1 MVVIIKE
8 EDLLKANEIVSAIGC
23 KPIIW
28 TRATIKDQSFLITE
42 SGPINALVQIRY
54 ELMPDEFKIKYPL

>member
-8 EDLLKANEIVSAIGC
+8 EDLLKANEIVSKIGC
-23 KPIIW
+23 KPIMW
-28 TRATIKDQSFLITE
+28 TRANIRSQSYLITE

-54 ELMPDEFKIKYPL
+54 ELMPDDFKVKYPL